1 MDFPLG
7 LTGGYRT
14 IQTWDFYLPKSQT
27 YRTGDMQARRGLV
40 IDTMDTC
47 ATVRDEHTGEEFE
60 HNIRDLDVCSA
71 RGRVLLR
78 TNSAYSL
85 VGRRVQVCRGPL
97 KGYRATVKDIHNC
110 GVTVEVE
117 ARLVSGMSADQLI
130 SWYDFVLLLNEV
142 EARETTPPRTRT
154 PEPTTTP
161 ARLTPEP
168 EGHTDGKGNSS
179 HWLLSADMQ
188 AVLERRCVPLSVSGV
203 RGGVLDQYE
212 GKTVR
217 TLPIARRRSTPESGE
232 LIVNII
238 KRGRIKQLSINA
250 GFLKPWEPVPNGEVV
265 IIEGPLR
272 GTVGKVHGI
281 TGHICTIRSEESA
294 GASTHYVKPEKVAY
308 LEPLGSS

>member
-1 MDFPLG
+1 M
-7 LTGGYRT
+7 
-14 IQTWDFYLPKSQT
+14 
-27 YRTGDMQARRGLV
+27 
-40 IDTMDTC
+40 
-47 ATVRDEHTGEEFE
+47 
-60 HNIRDLDVCSA
+60 
-71 RGRVLLR
+71 
-78 TNSAYSL
+78 
-85 VGRRVQVCRGPL
+85 
-97 KGYRATVKDIHNC
+97 
-110 GVTVEVE
+110 
-117 ARLVSGMSADQLI
+117 
-130 SWYDFVLLLNEV
+130 
-142 EARETTPPRTRT
+142 
-154 PEPTTTP
+154 
-161 ARLTPEP
+161 
-168 EGHTDGKGNSS
+168 
-179 HWLLSADMQ
+179 
-188 AVLERRCVPLSVSGV
+188 PLSVSGV